1 MDFEYLLFLQNLRA
15 EAPNFINSLLLFI
28 SEFAAGS
35 LPVVIIV
42 VFYWCIDKRTGQRMG
57 LCFAGATMVTQLI
70 KNIACVYRPWK
81 QDARLQIAPEAAA
94 TATGYSFPSG
104 HATLAAS
111 FYGNL
116 AAYLKKYSKWWILPC
131 VLLTLLTA
139 FARNWLGAHTPQDVL
154 VGMMIALVVLL
165 LSKYLLDWADGGKNR
180 DWLLA
185 TIGVILSAAML
196 IYTSVKPYPMDV
208 LPDGTLLVDPWDMVT
223 DCYKAAGAMMGFCL
237 GWVLER
243 HFVGF
248 DAKGAGKARMIRG
261 VVGVALLLAVR
272 KGMKAAGNLLL
283 DAHWLGFAEMFGLM
297 LFAIVLYPAL
307 FQWAERRKSKS
318 WNWAFR
324 AKMARSAF
332 LWFFT
337 ESWGS
342 KQGIRRSPKSC
353 TRKEHESATN
363 PIAKRGQGAIA
374 PCRIKGQRPLWGLG
388 QRPNCS
394 ASDQSQGSRQ
404 QRCRQRSVPASN
416 SARPQT
422 RLQAALPP
430 KIP

>member
-111 FYGNL
+111 FYGNI

-165 LSKYLLDWADGGKNR
+165 LSKYLLNWADGGKNR

-185 TIGVILSAAML
+185 MQ
-196 IYTSVKPYPMDV
+196 
-208 LPDGTLLVDPWDMVT
+208 
-223 DCYKAAGAMMGFCL
+223 
-237 GWVLER
+237 
-243 HFVGF
+243 
-248 DAKGAGKARMIRG
+248 KG
-261 VVGVALLLAVR
+261 L
-272 KGMKAAGNLLL
+272 KAAGNLLL
-283 DAHWLGFAEMFGLM
+283 DAHWRGFAQMFGLM

-307 FQWAERRKSKS
+307 FQWVGGRKSKS
-318 WNWAFR
+318 
-324 AKMARSAF
+324 
-332 LWFFT
+332 
-337 ESWGS
+337 
-342 KQGIRRSPKSC
+342 
-353 TRKEHESATN
+353 
-363 PIAKRGQGAIA
+363 
-374 PCRIKGQRPLWGLG
+374 
-388 QRPNCS
+388 
-394 ASDQSQGSRQ
+394 
-404 QRCRQRSVPASN
+404 
-416 SARPQT
+416 
-422 RLQAALPP
+422 
-430 KIP
+430 

>member
-15 EAPNFINSLLLFI
+15 EAPNFINSMLLFI

-111 FYGNL
+111 FYGNI

-165 LSKYLLDWADGGKNR
+165 LSKHLLNWADGSKNR

-185 TIGVILSAAML
+185 TIGIILSAAML

-272 KGMKAAGNLLL
+272 KGVWNVWDRILLMWGLEVQIYKNRNMTEKADELIRQMDNLWRFPPTLP
-283 DAHWLGFAEMFGLM
+283 
-297 LFAIVLYPAL
+297 PADSEL
-307 FQWAERRKSKS
+307 EAERRNRFTVEFCSYKENIEGEDSVT
-318 WNWAFR
+318 
-324 AKMARSAF
+324 SANEWRLIGLMNLVGYGATGLF
-332 LWFFT
+332 PNLV
-337 ESWGS
+337 
-342 KQGIRRSPKSC
+342 
-353 TRKEHESATN
+353 KEKETVDCLIEEYMLN
-363 PIAKRGQGAIA
+363 LK
-374 PCRIKGQRPLWGLG
+374 K
-388 QRPNCS
+388 
-394 ASDQSQGSRQ
+394 
-404 QRCRQRSVPASN
+404 V
-416 SARPQT
+416 
-422 RLQAALPP
+422 
-430 KIP
+430 K

>member
-81 QDARLQIAPEAAA
+81 QDARLQIAPEAVA

-165 LSKYLLDWADGGKNR
+165 LSKYLLNWADGGKNR
-180 DWLLA
+180 DWL
-185 TIGVILSAAML
+185 
-196 IYTSVKPYPMDV
+196 
-208 LPDGTLLVDPWDMVT
+208 T

-272 KGMKAAGNLLL
+272 KGLKAAGNLLL

-307 FQWAERRKSKS
+307 FQWVEGRKSKS
-318 WNWAFR
+318 
-324 AKMARSAF
+324 
-332 LWFFT
+332 
-337 ESWGS
+337 
-342 KQGIRRSPKSC
+342 
-353 TRKEHESATN
+353 
-363 PIAKRGQGAIA
+363 
-374 PCRIKGQRPLWGLG
+374 
-388 QRPNCS
+388 
-394 ASDQSQGSRQ
+394 
-404 QRCRQRSVPASN
+404 
-416 SARPQT
+416 
-422 RLQAALPP
+422 
-430 KIP
+430 

>member
-165 LSKYLLDWADGGKNR
+165 LAI
-180 DWLLA
+180 
-185 TIGVILSAAML
+185 IGVILSAAML
-196 IYTSVKPYPMDV
+196 IYTSVKPYPMDM

-283 DAHWLGFAEMFGLM
+283 DAHWRGFAEMFGLM

-318 WNWAFR
+318 
-324 AKMARSAF
+324 
-332 LWFFT
+332 
-337 ESWGS
+337 
-342 KQGIRRSPKSC
+342 
-353 TRKEHESATN
+353 
-363 PIAKRGQGAIA
+363 
-374 PCRIKGQRPLWGLG
+374 
-388 QRPNCS
+388 
-394 ASDQSQGSRQ
+394 
-404 QRCRQRSVPASN
+404 
-416 SARPQT
+416 
-422 RLQAALPP
+422 
-430 KIP
+430 

>member
-1 MDFEYLLFLQNLRA
+1 MTKGNGRMKK
-15 EAPNFINSLLLFI
+15 
-28 SEFAAGS
+28 
-35 LPVVIIV
+35 IV
-42 VFYWCIDKRTGQRMG
+42 TLVF
-57 LCFAGATMVTQLI
+57 
-70 KNIACVYRPWK
+70 
-81 QDARLQIAPEAAA
+81 
-94 TATGYSFPSG
+94 
-104 HATLAAS
+104 
-111 FYGNL
+111 
-116 AAYLKKYSKWWILPC
+116 

-165 LSKYLLDWADGGKNR
+165 LSKHLLNWADGGKNR

-185 TIGVILSAAML
+185 TIGIILSAAML

-248 DAKGAGKARMIRG
+248 DAKGAGKARVIRG

-272 KGMKAAGNLLL
+272 KGLKAAGNLLL

-318 WNWAFR
+318 
-324 AKMARSAF
+324 
-332 LWFFT
+332 
-337 ESWGS
+337 
-342 KQGIRRSPKSC
+342 
-353 TRKEHESATN
+353 
-363 PIAKRGQGAIA
+363 
-374 PCRIKGQRPLWGLG
+374 
-388 QRPNCS
+388 
-394 ASDQSQGSRQ
+394 
-404 QRCRQRSVPASN
+404 
-416 SARPQT
+416 
-422 RLQAALPP
+422 
-430 KIP
+430 

>member
-111 FYGNL
+111 FYGNI

-185 TIGVILSAAML
+185 TIGIILSAAML

-283 DAHWLGFAEMFGLM
+283 G
-297 LFAIVLYPAL
+297 I
-307 FQWAERRKSKS
+307 
-318 WNWAFR
+318 
-324 AKMARSAF
+324 
-332 LWFFT
+332 
-337 ESWGS
+337 GS
-342 KQGIRRSPKSC
+342 KFIGIVVEVSGDAVYHDALADIARDQTVEEPLFREVPVVGNRRLVGQHHRAVHVAFDGRLIRGEREEQFVKPFDMLAGFDGAVLPKVLRQGQHQAFAVVQHVNLLTLLFGVAVRPPYGDNRNKSAQPQK
-353 TRKEHESATN
+353 RHR
-363 PIAKRGQGAIA
+363 IAA
-374 PCRIKGQRPLWGLG
+374 
-388 QRPNCS
+388 
-394 ASDQSQGSRQ
+394 
-404 QRCRQRSVPASN
+404 
-416 SARPQT
+416 
-422 RLQAALPP
+422 
-430 KIP
+430 

>member
-28 SEFAAGS
+28 SEFTAGS

-165 LSKYLLDWADGGKNR
+165 ISDPWAGRCLLMDTTPPYAPHQLYAGECGGCCFASCRKG
-180 DWLLA
+180 
-185 TIGVILSAAML
+185 T
-196 IYTSVKPYPMDV
+196 
-208 LPDGTLLVDPWDMVT
+208 LPDW
-223 DCYKAAGAMMGFCL
+223 KASL
-237 GWVLER
+237 NE
-243 HFVGF
+243 
-248 DAKGAGKARMIRG
+248 
-261 VVGVALLLAVR
+261 
-272 KGMKAAGNLLL
+272 
-283 DAHWLGFAEMFGLM
+283 
-297 LFAIVLYPAL
+297 P
-307 FQWAERRKSKS
+307 
-318 WNWAFR
+318 
-324 AKMARSAF
+324 
-332 LWFFT
+332 
-337 ESWGS
+337 
-342 KQGIRRSPKSC
+342 
-353 TRKEHESATN
+353 
-363 PIAKRGQGAIA
+363 
-374 PCRIKGQRPLWGLG
+374 
-388 QRPNCS
+388 
-394 ASDQSQGSRQ
+394 
-404 QRCRQRSVPASN
+404 
-416 SARPQT
+416 
-422 RLQAALPP
+422 
-430 KIP
+430 

>member
-15 EAPNFINSLLLFI
+15 DAPNFINSLLLFI

-139 FARNWLGAHTPQDVL
+139 FARNWL
-154 VGMMIALVVLL
+154 
-165 LSKYLLDWADGGKNR
+165 
-180 DWLLA
+180 LA
-185 TIGVILSAAML
+185 TIGIILSAAML

-261 VVGVALLLAVR
+261 VVGVALLLAVQ

-283 DAHWLGFAEMFGLM
+283 DAHWRGFAEMFGLM

-318 WNWAFR
+318 
-324 AKMARSAF
+324 
-332 LWFFT
+332 
-337 ESWGS
+337 
-342 KQGIRRSPKSC
+342 
-353 TRKEHESATN
+353 
-363 PIAKRGQGAIA
+363 
-374 PCRIKGQRPLWGLG
+374 
-388 QRPNCS
+388 
-394 ASDQSQGSRQ
+394 
-404 QRCRQRSVPASN
+404 
-416 SARPQT
+416 
-422 RLQAALPP
+422 
-430 KIP
+430 

>member
-81 QDARLQIAPEAAA
+81 QDARLQLAPEAAA

-111 FYGNL
+111 FYGNI

-165 LSKYLLDWADGGKNR
+165 LSKHLLNWADGGKNR

-185 TIGVILSAAML
+185 TIGIILSAAML

-283 DAHWLGFAEMFGLM
+283 DAHWLGFAVMFGLM

-307 FQWAERRKSKS
+307 FQWVERRKSKS
-318 WNWAFR
+318 
-324 AKMARSAF
+324 
-332 LWFFT
+332 
-337 ESWGS
+337 
-342 KQGIRRSPKSC
+342 
-353 TRKEHESATN
+353 
-363 PIAKRGQGAIA
+363 
-374 PCRIKGQRPLWGLG
+374 
-388 QRPNCS
+388 
-394 ASDQSQGSRQ
+394 
-404 QRCRQRSVPASN
+404 
-416 SARPQT
+416 
-422 RLQAALPP
+422 
-430 KIP
+430 

>member
-81 QDARLQIAPEAAA
+81 QDARLQIAPEAAP

-111 FYGNL
+111 FYGNI
-116 AAYLKKYSKWWILPC
+116 AAYLKKYSKWWMLPC

-165 LSKYLLDWADGGKNR
+165 LSKYLLNWADGGKNR

-185 TIGVILSAAML
+185 TIGIILSAAML
-196 IYTSVKPYPMDV
+196 IYTSVKPYPLDV
-208 LPDGTLLVDPWDMVT
+208 LVAESQGMIGYMLAQSLSAQPQMPPVTTVLTRIEVSPDDPAFLQPEKFIGPVYQPEEQEALEAAYGWQMKRDGKYLRRVVASPQPRKILDSEAIELLLKEGHVVICSGGGGVPVT
-223 DCYKAAGAMMGFCL
+223 ED
-237 GWVLER
+237 
-243 HFVGF
+243 
-248 DAKGAGKARMIRG
+248 GAGSEAVIDKDLAA
-261 VVGVALLLAVR
+261 ALLAEQINADGLVILTDADAVY
-272 KGMKAAGNLLL
+272 
-283 DAHWLGFAEMFGLM
+283 E
-297 LFAIVLYPAL
+297 
-307 FQWAERRKSKS
+307 
-318 WNWAFR
+318 NWG
-324 AKMARSAF
+324 
-332 LWFFT
+332 T
-337 ESWGS
+337 
-342 KQGIRRSPKSC
+342 P
-353 TRKEHESATN
+353 
-363 PIAKRGQGAIA
+363 
-374 PCRIKGQRPLWGLG
+374 
-388 QRPNCS
+388 
-394 ASDQSQGSRQ
+394 Q
-404 QRCRQRSVPASN
+404 QRAIRHATPDELAPFAKADGSMGPKVTAVSGYVRSRGKPAWIG
-416 SARPQT
+416 
-422 RLQAALPP
+422 ALSR
-430 KIP
+430 IEETLAGEAGTCISL

>member
-15 EAPNFINSLLLFI
+15 ETPNFINSLLLFI

-165 LSKYLLDWADGGKNR
+165 LSKHLLNWADGGKNR

-185 TIGVILSAAML
+185 TIGIILSAAML

-223 DCYKAAGAMMGFCL
+223 DCY
-237 GWVLER
+237 
-243 HFVGF
+243 
-248 DAKGAGKARMIRG
+248 
-261 VVGVALLLAVR
+261 
-272 KGMKAAGNLLL
+272 KAAGNLLL

-318 WNWAFR
+318 
-324 AKMARSAF
+324 
-332 LWFFT
+332 
-337 ESWGS
+337 
-342 KQGIRRSPKSC
+342 
-353 TRKEHESATN
+353 
-363 PIAKRGQGAIA
+363 
-374 PCRIKGQRPLWGLG
+374 
-388 QRPNCS
+388 
-394 ASDQSQGSRQ
+394 
-404 QRCRQRSVPASN
+404 
-416 SARPQT
+416 
-422 RLQAALPP
+422 
-430 KIP
+430 

>member
-165 LSKYLLDWADGGKNR
+165 LSKYLLNWADGGKNR

-185 TIGVILSAAML
+185 TIGIILSAAML
-196 IYTSVKPYPMDV
+196 MYTSVKPYPMDV

-283 DAHWLGFAEMFGLM
+283 DAHWLGFAEIFGLM

-307 FQWAERRKSKS
+307 FQWVERRK
-318 WNWAFR
+318 R
-324 AKMARSAF
+324 
-332 LWFFT
+332 FFT

-363 PIAKRGQGAIA
+363 PIAKRGQGAM
-374 PCRIKGQRPLWGLG
+374 PL
-388 QRPNCS
+388 
-394 ASDQSQGSRQ
+394 AGSRD
-404 QRCRQRSVPASN
+404 SVPCGVWGNAPTVPRPTNPKEAANKGAGSAASLPVTLRVRRRAPKLL
-416 SARPQT
+416 SPQ
-422 RLQAALPP
+422 ASMKNFFVYAFCA
-430 KIP
+430 

>member
-111 FYGNL
+111 FYGNI

-131 VLLTLLTA
+131 VLL
-139 FARNWLGAHTPQDVL
+139 
-154 VGMMIALVVLL
+154 
-165 LSKYLLDWADGGKNR
+165 LSKYLLNWADGGKNR

-185 TIGVILSAAML
+185 TIGIILSAAML
-196 IYTSVKPYPMDV
+196 MYTSVKPYPMDV
-208 LPDGTLLVDPWDMVT
+208 LPDGTLLVDPRDMVT

-307 FQWAERRKSKS
+307 FQWVERRKSKS
-318 WNWAFR
+318 
-324 AKMARSAF
+324 
-332 LWFFT
+332 
-337 ESWGS
+337 
-342 KQGIRRSPKSC
+342 
-353 TRKEHESATN
+353 
-363 PIAKRGQGAIA
+363 
-374 PCRIKGQRPLWGLG
+374 
-388 QRPNCS
+388 
-394 ASDQSQGSRQ
+394 
-404 QRCRQRSVPASN
+404 
-416 SARPQT
+416 
-422 RLQAALPP
+422 
-430 KIP
+430 

>member
-111 FYGNL
+111 FYGNI

-165 LSKYLLDWADGGKNR
+165 LSKHLLNWADGGKNR

-185 TIGVILSAAML
+185 IVGVILSAL
-196 IYTSVKPYPMDV
+196 DLDPLGVID
-208 LPDGTLLVDPWDMVT
+208 LLLSFVQRLWDM
-223 DCYKAAGAMMGFCL
+223 
-237 GWVLER
+237 
-243 HFVGF
+243 
-248 DAKGAGKARMIRG
+248 
-261 VVGVALLLAVR
+261 
-272 KGMKAAGNLLL
+272 
-283 DAHWLGFAEMFGLM
+283 GFA
-297 LFAIVLYPAL
+297 AIEQVGKYLVLGAV
-307 FQWAERRKSKS
+307 
-318 WNWAFR
+318 
-324 AKMARSAF
+324 
-332 LWFFT
+332 
-337 ESWGS
+337 
-342 KQGIRRSPKSC
+342 IVV
-353 TRKEHESATN
+353 
-363 PIAKRGQGAIA
+363 PIWLVS
-374 PCRIKGQRPLWGLG
+374 RIF
-388 QRPNCS
+388 
-394 ASDQSQGSRQ
+394 
-404 QRCRQRSVPASN
+404 
-416 SARPQT
+416 SARG
-422 RLQAALPP
+422 R
-430 KIP
+430 